1 MVRRDNEN
9 AENHEMPYTELNL
22 DPLEN
27 LVKTIARLGTIAV
40 TILSLAAA
48 IAGCSSG
55 SSNSSDAASAAS
67 VTSSASSAP
76 SAEAGTQA
84 LPEPAAAARPLSD
97 FAEDQFYS
105 FALPGG
111 QIQCRVVDG
120 NLNCQTEEPI
130 YSVSDS
136 ALCGFYPGIEQ
147 GGTSRFGYLAD
158 GPRPPCAT
166 IIQGEGY
173 QSPHTLAHGQR
184 VTAELSSGR
193 TVTCT
198 SAVDGL
204 TCTQAAGSGPGG
216 FFLSVDSFT
225 VL

>member
-1 MVRRDNEN
+1 M
-9 AENHEMPYTELNL
+9 
-22 DPLEN
+22 
-27 LVKTIARLGTIAV
+27 KTLARLGTIAV
-40 TILSLAAA
+40 TTFAIAAA

-55 SSNSSDAASAAS
+55 SSNSTDAASAAS
-67 VTSSASSAP
+67 TVTVRSSAP
-76 SAEAGTQA
+76 SA
-84 LPEPAAAARPLSD
+84 PAADDAARPLSD
-97 FAEDQFYS
+97 FAEDSFYS

-120 NLNCQTEEPI
+120 GLNCQTEEPV
-130 YSVSDS
+130 YSVSNR
-136 ALCGFYPGIEQ
+136 ALCGFYPGVEQ
-147 GGTSRFGYLAD
+147 IHASRFGYFPS
-158 GPRPPCAT
+158 GPQQPCAT

-216 FFLSVDSFT
+216 FFLSVDSFA